1 MDLNN
6 NCYFLNGSVL
16 CRLREGSNA
25 HFGCYNV
32 DDQYSPRS
40 RTSPGSHM
48 TRLFPFACTSS
59 PGEAAPI
66 MIAPTIRWPNA
77 RRRLPAAQRSAPPT
91 HTTLVGRRRRDE
103 TVRVIAR
110 RTRACWTGP
119 NSYCLQMGLFRQL
132 PVLQLRSVHGDGERY

>member
-16 CRLREGSNA
+16 CRLGEGSNA
-25 HFGCYNV
+25 RFGCYNV
-32 DDQYSPRS
+32 DDQPSQQHK
-40 RTSPGSHM
+40 PGLRHM

-110 RTRACWTGP
+110 
-119 NSYCLQMGLFRQL
+119 
-132 PVLQLRSVHGDGERY
+132 